1 METDRDRAAREA
13 GASRGAP
20 SRPSA
25 RPGARSREGMDPE
38 EVDRA
43 WHLLRSAARRLDR
56 IANEEGWPTPF
67 APARYLTLVLLD
79 RATGYGL
86 SARRL
91 ARSLGVSPS
100 TLAHHL
106 DVLEGAGLVRRAPW
120 TIYDRRKVA
129 VRLTETGRYALRRF
143 TSD

>member
-1 METDRDRAAREA
+1 MH
-13 GASRGAP
+13 S
-20 SRPSA
+20 
-25 RPGARSREGMDPE
+25 RPGAAPGTRCREGIDPDE
-38 EVDRA
+38 IDRA

-56 IANEEGWPTPF
+56 VAKDRGWPTPF
-67 APARYLTLVLLD
+67 APARYLILVLLD
-79 RATGYGL
+79 QATAYGL

-106 DVLEGAGLVRRAPW
+106 DVLEAAELIRRAPW

-129 VRLTETGRYALRRF
+129 VRLTETGRYALRCF
-143 TSD
+143 TGGQRGSPV